1 MQDSF
6 FSFLSSPINLL
17 FLFVAFFLLFV
28 TPWLWSMVNSTHNI
42 HKLLDLI
49 GIKKKENSRVVNG
62 LLLLPLLLITI
73 FIEWLWPLA
82 NITLFPIL
90 ASPYIKFNIIAVI
103 SVIILLILI
112 QFDKK
117 KSMGLWVL
125 AYAAVLYLLYL
136 IIIMATVVVGM
147 NTFPASHYIFAPESS
162 MTINRTIIYGLLIAH
177 LIFIW
182 LTISLKFTWRL
193 LLMILYTLA
202 LSFAYFSL
210 IVS

>member
-28 TPWLWSMVNSTHNI
+28 TPWLWCMVNSTHNI

-73 FIEWLWPLA
+73 FIEWLWPLE

-103 SVIILLILI
+103 SVVILLILI

-117 KSMGLWVL
+117 K
-125 AYAAVLYLLYL
+125 
-136 IIIMATVVVGM
+136 
-147 NTFPASHYIFAPESS
+147 
-162 MTINRTIIYGLLIAH
+162 INGALGACLCSCTL
-177 LIFIW
+177 FIVFDYHHGDC
-182 LTISLKFTWRL
+182 SGRDECFSCKP
-193 LLMILYTLA
+193 
-202 LSFAYFSL
+202 SYFCP
-210 IVS
+210 

>member
-28 TPWLWSMVNSTHNI
+28 TPWIWNIVNSAHNI
-42 HKLLDLI
+42 HKLLDPF
-49 GIKKKENSRVVNG
+49 GIKKKENSLPVTG
-62 LLLLPLLLITI
+62 LLFLPLLLIII

-103 SVIILLILI
+103 SVVILLILI

-117 KSMGLWVL
+117 NQWGFGCLPMQ
-125 AYAAVLYLLYL
+125 LY
-136 IIIMATVVVGM
+136 
-147 NTFPASHYIFAPESS
+147 F
-162 MTINRTIIYGLLIAH
+162 IYCI
-177 LIFIW
+177 
-182 LTISLKFTWRL
+182 
-193 LLMILYTLA
+193 
-202 LSFAYFSL
+202 
-210 IVS
+210 

>member
-1 MQDSF
+1 
-6 FSFLSSPINLL
+6 
-17 FLFVAFFLLFV
+17 
-28 TPWLWSMVNSTHNI
+28 MVNSAQNI

-49 GIKKKENSRVVNG
+49 GIKKKENSLLVTG
-62 LLLLPLLLITI
+62 LLFLPLLLITI
-73 FIEWLWPLA
+73 FIEWFWPLE

-103 SVIILLILI
+103 SVVILLILI

-117 KSMGLWVL
+117 KSIELWLL
-125 AYAAVLYLLYL
+125 AYASVLYLLYL

-147 NTFPASHYIFAPESS
+147 NAFPASHYIFAPESN
-162 MTINRTIIYGLLIAH
+162 MTINKTIIYGLLITH
-177 LIFIW
+177 LIFVW
-182 LTISLKFTWRL
+182 LTLSLKFTWRL

-202 LSFAYFSL
+202 LSFAYFTF

>member
-28 TPWLWSMVNSTHNI
+28 TPWLWNIVNSAHNI
-42 HKLLDLI
+42 HKLLDPL
-49 GIKKKENSRVVNG
+49 GIKKKENSLPVTG
-62 LLLLPLLLITI
+62 LLFLPLLLIII
-73 FIEWLWPLA
+73 FIEWFWPLA
-82 NITLFPIL
+82 KITLFPIL

-103 SVIILLILI
+103 SVVILLILI

-117 KSMGLWVL
+117 KSMELWVL

-147 NTFPASHYIFAPESS
+147 NAFPASHYIFAPESS